1 MAKVFIS
8 YSSKQFREAS
18 QVCEYLE
25 RHGVLCW
32 MAPRNIDP
40 GSNYASQI
48 VQAIRDSSALVL
60 LASNHTNVSGH
71 VSNEV
76 FLEEEKGIPAGK
88 VTFSVLDSSIV
99 DEFLSWIETTRGCS
113 KQTRNQRLAALSSFA
128 KFALRRDVV
137 SAGAFSSCVLGTE
150 RKRASKRSGDDVVFF
165 LPEEMQILLSLPN
178 RQTICGRRDVV
189 LMSFLYASGAR
200 AQELCDL
207 TANDVTFG
215 VETRVR
221 LVGKG
226 SKARRIVIPNECADL
241 LRVHF
246 KQAGLFYGDKN
257 RHVFSSQRNEHMT
270 ISCVEEVVSKYVNMA
285 KKLHPGLFQ
294 QKAYTP
300 HAFRHTIAVDMLA
313 CGCSLPAIKAFLG
326 HSSIQSTMIYATVTS
341 DQANKILRERGLPA
355 KLPAPEKEKGD
366 EKTDVIWFL
375 RE

>member
-1 MAKVFIS
+1 MKRGMEFIRLLTEFFDS
-8 YSSKQFREAS
+8 YLPDTK
-18 QVCEYLE
+18 
-25 RHGVLCW
+25 GVSE
-32 MAPRNIDP
+32 NT
-40 GSNYASQI
+40 
-48 VQAIRDSSALVL
+48 IRSYKAALRIFFI
-60 LASNHTNVSGH
+60 
-71 VSNEV
+71 

-178 RQTICGRRDVV
+178 RQTIC
-189 LMSFLYASGAR
+189 
-200 AQELCDL
+200 DL

-285 KKLHPGLFQ
+285 KKLHPGLLQ

>member
-1 MAKVFIS
+1 MKRGMEFIRLLTEFFDS
-8 YSSKQFREAS
+8 YLPDTK
-18 QVCEYLE
+18 
-25 RHGVLCW
+25 GVSE
-32 MAPRNIDP
+32 NT
-40 GSNYASQI
+40 
-48 VQAIRDSSALVL
+48 IRSYKAALRIFFI
-60 LASNHTNVSGH
+60 
-71 VSNEV
+71 

-241 LRVHF
+241 LRV
-246 KQAGLFYGDKN
+246 
-257 RHVFSSQRNEHMT
+257 
-270 ISCVEEVVSKYVNMA
+270 VSKYVNMA

>member
-1 MAKVFIS
+1 MAHS
-8 YSSKQFREAS
+8 R
-18 QVCEYLE
+18 
-25 RHGVLCW
+25 W
-32 MAPRNIDP
+32 
-40 GSNYASQI
+40 
-48 VQAIRDSSALVL
+48 
-60 LASNHTNVSGH
+60 TNTPHRS
-71 VSNEV
+71 
-76 FLEEEKGIPAGK
+76 
-88 VTFSVLDSSIV
+88 FSV
-99 DEFLSWIETTRGCS
+99 T
-113 KQTRNQRLAALSSFA
+113 
-128 KFALRRDVV
+128 
-137 SAGAFSSCVLGTE
+137 VL
-150 RKRASKRSGDDVVFF
+150 K
-165 LPEEMQILLSLPN
+165 LLSLPN

-285 KKLHPGLFQ
+285 KKIHPGLFQ

>member
-1 MAKVFIS
+1 M
-8 YSSKQFREAS
+8 
-18 QVCEYLE
+18 
-25 RHGVLCW
+25 
-32 MAPRNIDP
+32 
-40 GSNYASQI
+40 
-48 VQAIRDSSALVL
+48 
-60 LASNHTNVSGH
+60 
-71 VSNEV
+71 
-76 FLEEEKGIPAGK
+76 
-88 VTFSVLDSSIV
+88 
-99 DEFLSWIETTRGCS
+99 
-113 KQTRNQRLAALSSFA
+113 NQRLAALSSFA

-300 HAFRHTIAVDMLA
+300 HSFRHTIAVDMLA

>member
-1 MAKVFIS
+1 MKRGMEFIRLLTEFFDS
-8 YSSKQFREAS
+8 YLPDTK
-18 QVCEYLE
+18 
-25 RHGVLCW
+25 GVSE
-32 MAPRNIDP
+32 NT
-40 GSNYASQI
+40 
-48 VQAIRDSSALVL
+48 IRSYKAALRIFFI
-60 LASNHTNVSGH
+60 
-71 VSNEV
+71 

-326 HSSIQSTMIYATVTS
+326 HSSIQSTLIYATVTS

>member
-1 MAKVFIS
+1 MKCEIVTGNMPQLWEDLLSQLHEKEYPSESIRH
-8 YSSKQFREAS
+8 YREAMG
-18 QVCEYLE
+18 
-25 RHGVLCW
+25 R
-32 MAPRNIDP
+32 
-40 GSNYASQI
+40 
-48 VQAIRDSSALVL
+48 
-60 LASNHTNVSGH
+60 
-71 VSNEV
+71 
-76 FLEEEKGIPAGK
+76 
-88 VTFSVLDSSIV
+88 V
-99 DEFLSWIETTRGCS
+99 DRYMRE
-113 KQTRNQRLAALSSFA
+113 N
-128 KFALRRDVV
+128 
-137 SAGAFSSCVLGTE
+137 
-150 RKRASKRSGDDVVFF
+150 
-165 LPEEMQILLSLPN
+165 QILEYTEAVGETYLATHGGRISSG
-178 RQTICGRRDVV
+178 RQFY
-189 LMSFLYASGAR
+189 MSFYVRRLNDILNKRPYVVVHTRKKQKDLKHFSGVFER
-200 AQELCDL
+200 FDEMLCKQSISDGTRKL
-207 TANDVTFG
+207 TFG

>member
-1 MAKVFIS
+1 MSKEGVSFKNRDRFIQLGIAIS
-8 YSSKQFREAS
+8 TLRKLRGMSQDQLAEKANMSRSHLSAIEAPNMIRS
-18 QVCEYLE
+18 FSLE
-25 RHGVLCW
+25 TLFNLADAL
-32 MAPRNIDP
+32 MITPSDLLNT
-40 GSNYASQI
+40 SLFSEQI
-48 VQAIRDSSALVL
+48 
-60 LASNHTNVSGH
+60 
-71 VSNEV
+71 NE
-76 FLEEEKGIPAGK
+76 L
-88 VTFSVLDSSIV
+88 
-99 DEFLSWIETTRGCS
+99 
-113 KQTRNQRLAALSSFA
+113 
-128 KFALRRDVV
+128 
-137 SAGAFSSCVLGTE
+137 
-150 RKRASKRSGDDVVFF
+150 
-165 LPEEMQILLSLPN
+165 
-178 RQTICGRRDVV
+178 
-189 LMSFLYASGAR
+189 
-200 AQELCDL
+200 
-207 TANDVTFG
+207 
-215 VETRVR
+215 
-221 LVGKG
+221 
-226 SKARRIVIPNECADL
+226 IPNECADL

>member
-1 MAKVFIS
+1 MKCEIVTGNMPQLWEDLLSQLHEKEYPSESIRH
-8 YSSKQFREAS
+8 YREAMGRVDRYMREN
-18 QVCEYLE
+18 QILEYTEAVGETYLAT
-25 RHGVLCW
+25 HGG
-32 MAPRNIDP
+32 RI
-40 GSNYASQI
+40 
-48 VQAIRDSSALVL
+48 SSGRQFYMSFYV
-60 LASNHTNVSGH
+60 
-71 VSNEV
+71 
-76 FLEEEKGIPAGK
+76 
-88 VTFSVLDSSIV
+88 
-99 DEFLSWIETTRGCS
+99 R
-113 KQTRNQRLAALSSFA
+113 RLNDIL
-128 KFALRRDVV
+128 
-137 SAGAFSSCVLGTE
+137 
-150 RKRASKRSGDDVVFF
+150 SKRPYVVVHTRKKQKDLKHFSGVFERF
-165 LPEEMQILLSLPN
+165 DEM
-178 RQTICGRRDVV
+178 
-189 LMSFLYASGAR
+189 
-200 AQELCDL
+200 LCKQSISDG
-207 TANDVTFG
+207 TRNDVTFG